1 MNVKEFRFSK
11 PERVAQLFKKTLMGN
26 IAVTWV
32 PLLILNV
39 IGLALLAW
47 GSQLYVMMIENVILA
62 ILCTMVGIIEHKQ
75 MV

>member
-1 MNVKEFRFSK
+1 
-11 PERVAQLFKKTLMGN
+11 MGN

-32 PLLILNV
+32 PLLILNL

-62 ILCTMVGIIEHKQ
+62 ILCTIVGIIEHKQ

>member
-1 MNVKEFRFSK
+1 
-11 PERVAQLFKKTLMGN
+11 MGN

-39 IGLALLAW
+39 ISLALLAW
-47 GSQLYVMMIENVILA
+47 GSQLYVMLIENVILA
-62 ILCTMVGIIEHKQ
+62 ILCTIVGIIEHKQ